1 MQTEILT
8 SDVTPLAQHLLDEL
22 DHELLLT
29 RRVLERAPEDYFTW
43 QPHPKSMSLGKL
55 AWHTADMLGGIESA
69 MQTTEIDL
77 ATMDFTAP
85 KPANTEDLL
94 QQFDAE
100 GAAARAVL
108 VAASAADFAV
118 TWTLRHGA
126 HVIMQQSRA
135 ATVRHLINHA
145 IHHRGQ
151 LSVYL
156 RLLEVP
162 VPYIY
167 GPSADEAAM

>member
-1 MQTEILT
+1 MQPETLSPAITPAAQALLT
-8 SDVTPLAQHLLDEL
+8 EL

-29 RRVLERAPEDYFTW
+29 RRVLERAPEDYFNW
-43 QPHPKSMSLGKL
+43 QPHPKSMTLGKL
-55 AWHTADMLGGIESA
+55 AWHTAEMLGAIESA
-69 MQTTEIDL
+69 LQTTEVDL
-77 ATMDFTAP
+77 ATLDFTTP
-85 KPANTEDLL
+85 KPANTEALL
-94 QQFDAE
+94 RQFDAE
-100 GAAARAVL
+100 AAAARATL
-108 VAASAADFAV
+108 AAASPADFAV
-118 TWTLRHGA
+118 TWTLRHGS

-135 ATVRHLINHA
+135 ATVRHLISHA

-167 GPSADEAAM
+167 GPNADEQAM

>member
-1 MQTEILT
+1 MQTETVSPAIN
-8 SDVTPLAQHLLDEL
+8 PPAQALLDEL

-29 RRVLERAPEDYFTW
+29 RRVLERAPEDYFSW
-43 QPHPKSMSLGKL
+43 QPHSKSMTLGKL

-69 MQTTEIDL
+69 LQTTEVDL
-77 ATMDFTAP
+77 ATMDFTTP
-85 KPANTEDLL
+85 KPANTEALL
-94 QQFDAE
+94 RQFDAE
-100 GAAARAVL
+100 AAAARAAL
-108 VAASAADFAV
+108 AAAGPADFAA
-118 TWTLRHGA
+118 TWTLRHGP

-135 ATVRHLINHA
+135 ATVRHLISHA

-167 GPSADEAAM
+167 GPNADEQTM

>member
-1 MQTEILT
+1 MHPDTL
-8 SDVTPLAQHLLDEL
+8 SPVLNPAAQALLDEF

-29 RRVLERAPEDYFTW
+29 RRVLARAPEDYFGW
-43 QPHPKSMSLGKL
+43 QPHPKSMTLGKL

-69 MQTTEIDL
+69 LQTTEVDL
-77 ATMDFTAP
+77 ATMDFSTP
-85 KPANTEDLL
+85 KPASTEALL
-94 QQFDAE
+94 AQFDAE
-100 GAAARAVL
+100 GAAARAAL
-108 VAASAADFAV
+108 VAASPADFAV
-118 TWTLRHGA
+118 TWTLRHGP

-135 ATVRHLINHA
+135 ATVRHLINHT

-156 RLLEVP
+156 RLLDVP

-167 GPSADEAAM
+167 GPNADEQTM